1 MAGID
6 RQTGKFVDGW
16 PHVVQSIMVIFTTSF
31 GERMLRRWFGSAVP
45 QLLGNS
51 LTEQTVVAFF
61 TAIVTSLEVLERD
74 TGLPREP
81 RFKVTKI
88 TPRRTDRLG
97 GLSIEI
103 AGIYMPRGHL
113 GDFTPEDVR
122 SLVFGQGVAQGNALS
137 LIATE
142 SRV

>member
-1 MAGID
+1 MAGLD
-6 RQTGKFVDGW
+6 RDTGRLIDGW
-16 PHVVQSIMVIFTTSF
+16 PHVVQSIMVIFTTGY

-88 TPRRTDRLG
+88 TPRRVDRLG
-97 GLSIEI
+97 SLSIEI
-103 AGIYMPRGHL
+103 TGIYMPRGHL

-122 SLVFGQGVAQGNALS
+122 GITLAQGESGALVE
-137 LIATE
+137 A
-142 SRV
+142 